1 MTEARRV
8 KLLRIAAVLAL
19 IGLAFMVWAVL
30 APTPMPVVLAMT
42 VGQGAGTL
50 SFVIYLLVVIADMRK
65 KKVFDE

>member
-1 MTEARRV
+1 MTEATRV

>member
-1 MTEARRV
+1 MSERRRV
-8 KLLRIAAVLAL
+8 TLLRIAAVLAL
-19 IGLAFMVWAVL
+19 VGLAFMVWAVL

-50 SFVIYLLVVIADMRK
+50 SFLIYLLVVIADMRK